1 LTGEGNYFIFSLGR
15 SSVLDITLIQ
25 KAKKL
30 MKRQLIFWLLAV
42 VITLGSAYYQ
52 RKTGPTYQLKGN
64 VQLSGRTIPYTLDR
78 SHGGTDDHLVLI
90 ATPDSSVQGTL
101 TCRRFRSDEP
111 FQSQKMVYQDGNLTG
126 RLPYQPPAGEL
137 EYYITLQNG
146 QASAVVPT
154 DRTVVIRFK
163 GDVPAT
169 VLVPHI
175 LLMFV
180 SMLLSTRA
188 GMEAVT
194 RSGRTKRLVL
204 WTTLTLL
211 AGGLILGP
219 MVQKYAFGSFWTGIP
234 FGWDLTDNK
243 TLIAFLGWLAVIVR
257 QRRNPNPRYWILA
270 AALIMLIVFL
280 IPHSVMGSRLD
291 YITGSVK
298 TG

>member
-1 LTGEGNYFIFSLGR
+1 MNRRMF
-15 SSVLDITLIQ
+15 
-25 KAKKL
+25 
-30 MKRQLIFWLLAV
+30 FWFLAV
-42 VITLGSAYYQ
+42 VVTLGSAYYQ
-52 RKTGPTYQLKGN
+52 RMTGPTYPLKGKIE
-64 VQLSGRTIPYTLDR
+64 LSGRTIHYALDR

-90 ATPDSSVQGTL
+90 AAPDSSIQGTL
-101 TCRRFRSDEP
+101 AFRRFRSTDP

-126 RLPYQPPAGEL
+126 RLPYQPPAGQL
-137 EYYITLQNG
+137 EYYMTFQNG
-146 QASAVVPT
+146 PDTVVVPP

-163 GDVPAT
+163 GDVPVT
-169 VLVPHI
+169 VLAPHI
-175 LLMFV
+175 LLMFI

-188 GMEAVT
+188 GLEALV
-194 RSGRTKRLVL
+194 RSGRTERLVL

-219 MVQKYAFGSFWTGIP
+219 LVQKYAFGSYWTGVP

-243 TLIAFLGWLAVIVR
+243 TLIAFLGWMAVMVR

-291 YITGSVK
+291 YVTGSIK